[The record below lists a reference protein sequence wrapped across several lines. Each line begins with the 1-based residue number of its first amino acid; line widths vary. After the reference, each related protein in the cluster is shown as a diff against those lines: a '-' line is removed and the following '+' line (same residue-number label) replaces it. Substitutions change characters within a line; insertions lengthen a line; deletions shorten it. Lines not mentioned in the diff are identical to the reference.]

1 MTEAAILDGLE
12 AIAKQHLSYEGPLP
26 LDAPI
31 VDTLTLDSI
40 RMLTLVVEVENL
52 FEVCLEE
59 ADESS
64 IKERAAG
71 ATPHSPARP
80 AVISAAKRT
89 PSLGSRNPS
98 RTACRSGS
106 ISYRN
111 ISMAFARKTGRV
123 AST

>member
-64 IKERAAG
+64 IKTLRDLVNVVMRL
-71 ATPHSPARP
+71 TDARP
-80 AVISAAKRT
+80 
-89 PSLGSRNPS
+89 
-98 RTACRSGS
+98 
-106 ISYRN
+106 
-111 ISMAFARKTGRV
+111 
-123 AST
+123 